1 MAERRDLE
9 DLRKPYKDW
18 SLQDLSILQ
27 WLYGHGRGHNWACMR
42 AVADVAPTIR
52 SFAGQGNMEE
62 ASLAPSACNRPAAKT
77 IRVAK
82 LDGHGSQGGDRIML
96 YCRLYTIYN
105 TQYLVLSGNG

>member
-52 SFAGQGNMEE
+52 SFAGQGNTEE
-62 ASLAPSACNRPAAKT
+62 ASLRGLRPQLVIDLQQRPSAWQ
-77 IRVAK
+77 
-82 LDGHGSQGGDRIML
+82 H
-96 YCRLYTIYN
+96 
-105 TQYLVLSGNG
+105 